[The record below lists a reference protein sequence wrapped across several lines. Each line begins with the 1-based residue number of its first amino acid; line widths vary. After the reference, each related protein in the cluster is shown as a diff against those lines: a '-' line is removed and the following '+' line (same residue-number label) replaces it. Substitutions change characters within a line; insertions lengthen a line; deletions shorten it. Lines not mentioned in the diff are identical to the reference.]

1 MPDLWKYLNYAIIIL
16 ILVVIGYFVIID
28 TNKQITVPQGADL
41 KDNVAQNAQYP
52 QLVAGVI
59 GQNAPYAGRRICPAG
74 SAQLASSD
82 HDCNFC
88 HRMAG
93 GIIKLSD
100 ATHEYSFIAGA
111 IADTQGNNQAVAQ
124 FPDPVPP
131 GYTVEP
137 FPDPAPPGSTLINP
151 TDTPPKATN
160 FKFMKKYL
168 VEGHWIGLEVGPL
181 TPALATANGIPSNV
195 KGVLV
200 DEVTLLSADS
210 GILAGDVITAINNFE
225 IGDLFAFKAATSPIA
240 MSKEATVTVF
250 RAGTYNKIAVR
261 STEVLGIAQMEGAPM
276 IRANSASPHSYY
288 GPCEKCHAI
297 SKRGRNAGQMAK
309 DGGDILAKTAPP
321 IRWGMKPPHAN
332 RGTCTNCHTIL

>member
-1 MPDLWKYLNYAIIIL
+1 VPDLWKYLNYAIIIL
-16 ILVVIGYFVIID
+16 ILVAMGYFVIID
-28 TNKQITVPQGADL
+28 TNKQITEPQEADL

-52 QLVAGVI
+52 QLVAGAI
-59 GQNAPYAGRRICPAG
+59 GSNRQYSGRICPAG
-74 SAQLASSD
+74 SAQFASSD
-82 HDCNFC
+82 ANCNFC
-88 HRMAG
+88 HKLGDAV
-93 GIIKLSD
+93 INLSD
-100 ATHEYSFIAGA
+100 ATHHYAFIAGA
-111 IADTQGNNQAVAQ
+111 NGGGQMDNQTVEP
-124 FPDPVPP
+124 FPNPAPP
-131 GYTVEP
+131 GYTV
-137 FPDPAPPGSTLINP
+137 ANP
-151 TDTPPKATN
+151 TLNPAN
-160 FKFMKKYL
+160 SKFREKYL

-181 TPALATANGIPSNV
+181 TAALATANGIPSNV

-240 MSKEATVTVF
+240 MSKEAIVTLF
-250 RAGTYNKIAVR
+250 RAGTYNKIVVR

-276 IRANSASPHSYY
+276 IRANSARPHSYY
-288 GPCEKCHAI
+288 GPCENCHAI
-297 SKRGRNAGQMAK
+297 SKRGRNTGQMAK